1 MSAYMGR
8 SVDIGRR
15 VIYGDG
21 VRRHHNHVVKEANYD
36 VIMMSS
42 FLTCDSIDRKSVVS
56 HVIALTCLL
65 FVSFVTM
72 MTAKASS
79 LLL

>member
-21 VRRHHNHVVKEANYD
+21 VRRHRNHVVKEANYD
-36 VIMMSS
+36 VITMS
-42 FLTCDSIDRKSVVS
+42 TYSVI
-56 HVIALTCLL
+56 VIL
-65 FVSFVTM
+65 
-72 MTAKASS
+72 
-79 LLL
+79 